1 MQTMR
6 TTITLEDDVTR
17 LVEEEIH
24 RTRGSFKDVV
34 NDALRRSLGGSTVA
48 DTPAPYRVRPHKTAL
63 LPGLDRGR
71 FNALADELEDRAVL
85 AVQTPTGRARRRR
98 AR

>member
-1 MQTMR
+1 MR

-24 RTRGSFKDVV
+24 RTRSSFKDVV
-34 NDALRRSLGGSTVA
+34 NEALRRSLGGSA
-48 DTPAPYRVRPHKTAL
+48 IGESPEPYRVRPHKTAL

-71 FNALADELEDRAVL
+71 FNSLADEFEDDAVL
-85 AVQTPTGRARRRR
+85 AVRTREAPAKRRRR